1 VHTDVVATISGCAP
15 GLTCQAYKHSTPA
28 LMSSRLYHHLL
39 IVLVSLVSTQALYA
53 TTPTPTP
60 TPATRTVKV
69 AWKASSSPEVV
80 GYKVFWGTGS
90 HNYQNVSDVKS
101 VLTTSLTLSQN
112 SEYYVAVVAYT
123 TTDSSWFSNE
133 VVVPASSAPW

>member
-1 VHTDVVATISGCAP
+1 MLSLRSAAAPP
-15 GLTCQAYKHSTPA
+15 GLTCQPYKHSTPA
-28 LMSSRLYHHLL
+28 LMSSRFYHHLL

-53 TTPTPTP
+53 ITPTPTP

-90 HNYQNVSDVKS
+90 QNYQNVRDVKS
-101 VLTTSLTLSQN
+101 ALATSLTLSQN

>member
-1 VHTDVVATISGCAP
+1 
-15 GLTCQAYKHSTPA
+15 
-28 LMSSRLYHHLL
+28 MSSRFYPYLL

-60 TPATRTVKV
+60 TSATRTVQLT
-69 AWKASSSPEVV
+69 WKASSSPEVV

-90 HNYQNVSDVKS
+90 QNYQNVRDVQS
-101 VLTTSLTLSQN
+101 ALTTSLTLSQN

-133 VVVPASSAPW
+133 VVLPASSAPW